1 MVTKMPNKNEVK
13 KKKHSV
19 SRIQKMTA
27 ERLRSFKG
35 FETDNDEK
43 AQKVIQELEKYA
55 KIIIRHI
62 STKKE

>member
-1 MVTKMPNKNEVK
+1 MSNKNEVK
-13 KKKHSV
+13 KKKYSV
-19 SRIQKMTA
+19 SRIQKMTI
-27 ERLRSFKG
+27 ERLKTFKG
-35 FETDNDEK
+35 FETYDDEK

>member
-1 MVTKMPNKNEVK
+1 MVTKMSNKNEVK
-13 KKKHSV
+13 KKKYSV
-19 SRIQKMTA
+19 SRIQKMTI
-27 ERLRSFKG
+27 ERLKTFKG
-35 FETDNDEK
+35 FETYDDEK